1 MKQIKTFW
9 NWFQN
14 NEEAVKNALLL
25 GINTEEVLIQLEKK
39 FKSISKRI
47 GFLIDDSI
55 SNQGKY
61 TIIFTAAGY
70 RKLFPKL
77 IALEKQA
84 PSLKYFTPQAFI
96 KPFIDTT
103 PFKNG
108 TDLPCIYK
116 TCEIKI
122 SELQLALLDYDSDT
136 KQLKILV
143 YLPNYH
149 DIIDNENLEANIDF
163 IIMQIIGEIAFRK
176 HLKQIL
182 LAPLLQTSSG
192 LLSLIE
198 LPDYIDYLYKINSS
212 KKTRGV

>member
-25 GINTEEVLIQLEKK
+25 GINTEEVLTQLEKK
-39 FKSISKRI
+39 FKSISKKI
-47 GFLIDDSI
+47 GFLVNDSI

-70 RKLFPKL
+70 RKLFPKI

-96 KPFIDTT
+96 KPFSDTT

-108 TDLPCIYK
+108 TDLPSIYK

-122 SELQLALLDYDSDT
+122 SELQLALLDYDSNT

-149 DIIDNENLEANIDF
+149 DMIDNEDLEANIDF

-182 LAPLLQTSSG
+182 LAPLLPTSSG
-192 LLSLIE
+192 L
-198 LPDYIDYLYKINSS
+198 
-212 KKTRGV
+212 

>member
-14 NEEAVKNALLL
+14 NEEAIKNALLL

-39 FKSISKRI
+39 FKSISKKI

-61 TIIFTAAGY
+61 TIIFTAAGH
-70 RKLFPKL
+70 RKLFSKL
-77 IALEKQA
+77 IALEKEA

-96 KPFIDTT
+96 KSFTDTT
-103 PFKNG
+103 PYKNG
-108 TDLPCIYK
+108 TDLPFIYK

-149 DIIDNENLEANIDF
+149 DIIDNEDLEANIDF

-176 HLKQIL
+176 HIKQIL
-182 LAPLLQTSSG
+182 LAPLLQSSSG

-198 LPDYIDYLYKINSS
+198 LPDYIDYLYKINSR
-212 KKTRGV
+212 KITREV

>member
-14 NEEAVKNALLL
+14 NEEAVKNALIL
-25 GINTEEVLIQLEKK
+25 GINTEEVLPQLEKK

-55 SNQGKY
+55 SNQDKY

-70 RKLFPKL
+70 SKLFPKL

-96 KPFIDTT
+96 KPFTDTA
-103 PFKNG
+103 PYKDG

-122 SELQLALLDYDSDT
+122 SELQVALLDYDSDT

-143 YLPNYH
+143 YLPNYY
-149 DIIDNENLEANIDF
+149 DIIDNEDLEANIDF

-176 HLKQIL
+176 HIKQIL
-182 LAPLLQTSSG
+182 LAPLLKSLSG

-198 LPDYIDYLYKINSS
+198 LPDYIEYLYKINSR
-212 KKTRGV
+212 KKTRQV

>member
-14 NEEAVKNALLL
+14 NEEAIKNALLL
-25 GINTEEVLIQLEKK
+25 GINTEEILIQLDKK

-47 GFLIDDSI
+47 GFLIDDSA

-70 RKLFPKL
+70 HKLFPKL

-96 KPFIDTT
+96 KPFTDTT
-103 PFKNG
+103 PYKNG

-116 TCEIKI
+116 TCAIKI

-149 DIIDNENLEANIDF
+149 HIDNEDLEANIDF

-176 HLKQIL
+176 HIKQIL
-182 LAPLLQTSSG
+182 LAPLLQSSSG

-198 LPDYIDYLYKINSS
+198 LPDYIDYLYKINSK
-212 KKTRGV
+212 KKTRQV

>member
-14 NEEAVKNALLL
+14 NEEAIKNALLL

-39 FKSISKRI
+39 SKSISKRI
-47 GFLIDDSI
+47 GFLIDDSM
-55 SNQGKY
+55 SKKGKY
-61 TIIFTAAGY
+61 TIIFTSMGY

-77 IALEKQA
+77 IELEKQA

-96 KPFIDTT
+96 KPFTDTT
-103 PFKNG
+103 PYKNG

-122 SELQLALLDYDSDT
+122 SELQLALLDYDSYT

-143 YLPNYH
+143 YLHNYQ
-149 DIIDNENLEANIDF
+149 DIINNEDLEINIDF
-163 IIMQIIGEIAFRK
+163 VVMQIIGEIAFRK

-182 LAPLLQTSSG
+182 LAPLPQSTSG
-192 LLSLIE
+192 LLSIIE
-198 LPDYIDYLYKINSS
+198 LPDYIEYLYKINSRG
-212 KKTRGV
+212 KTRQV